1 MVVEQTFVYRQAD
14 LFLVGNVGCLEA
26 NSRHMLLGCRDL
38 DSSIIP
44 GLLKVTKE
52 DGIGRN
58 EDDDTINRMSLT
70 AYTVGVNRRNR
81 AQRDVVAAEYMRLN
95 NSLHSH
101 LHKDE
106 HESISRYSAS

>member
-1 MVVEQTFVYRQAD
+1 VTN
-14 LFLVGNVGCLEA
+14 LKIKSGHI
-26 NSRHMLLGCRDL
+26 SRPNMLGCRDL
-38 DSSIIP
+38 DSCIIP

-70 AYTVGVNRRNR
+70 VYIVGVNRRNR
-81 AQRDVVAAEYMRLN
+81 AQRDVVAAEYMRLS